1 MSHPNITRDTAR
13 PNKQYSILHVL
24 DNIAT
29 SSADFT
35 LAPAFATSGPNRC
48 QNLDDACKRLSR
60 TLQTLTTEECCR
72 KHLPEIPVPSYDNGT
87 IDISLNSCSQP
98 SLDVVSGHASL
109 KASESTPQESK
120 LCPHLHLASLG
131 QTFNADT
138 FGEMT
143 HLREHILQKSR
154 PGSMYSTSTMRQVTV
169 HKRPGST
176 GSAARPGRARK
187 RSVAYDDQRACRPIM
202 RHPLKHTSSPCL
214 QTRRRGLQLVAS
226 LKDWRT
232 KSDKKR
238 RLEDAQAT
246 EQEEEHS
253 TIPMLSLKE
262 ALQGVTPLSP
272 LHDPQQD
279 QQFAQECSKLLSLR
293 QDPSNFSFIGSPR
306 TKPPTGP
313 PREMSCNSSQVAA
326 RPSMHAHRASE
337 ALSISTSILDI
348 EWPQPGGYKT
358 LPSDLTTDLQ
368 PARPESPPMPHHA
381 VDDGAL
387 ERSSPLISLAESPH
401 LDSFPKLWTAPIVEK
416 RTPRSPPPSAPP
428 DRPLPRL
435 PLTEIKTNEKQIL
448 KSAETGR
455 RPILEDSP
463 QFRGMSSSDTCR
475 PDLAQ
480 SRLSSLAASKGLKVI
495 SSVGPRVDT
504 LSHVTK
510 ERPATAP
517 STPLNLRL
525 KKSNRSSRVNEIK
538 RRHVSML
545 LKDGGNVVG
554 FGRSGVDTVD
564 FARRGSAS
572 DAMQTASVH
581 NPHTMILPTRN
592 RRMSMD
598 KYETLPSTPGSKAH
612 PAKCSVSSTPSRQQ
626 VSSYVRSSRVNSPTK
641 RNIQLSSGP
650 SSNPSKP
657 EQMLSQS
664 KVMTLVDTDPRASH
678 GFRAGAASPVL
689 GSTFERLPRKGSRA
703 TRLTRTES
711 PSSDGSRPSSCQS
724 SMQCWSPKSETTA
737 TTATTATTVPSSP
750 NSASFS
756 TGMPLVVSFDS
767 GYASGRENK
776 PTGTDGPQC
785 NAPNLEFVSA
795 KSHQLVQQEQTT
807 SPRSAGLS
815 SKADSEQEVT
825 EFKDEIDHMERVY
838 NAMLRARQGLAQEYM
853 NNKRQAEMLEDEWAF
868 RTASVR
874 FQTGSVLEKIE
885 ADPASSRAKTEG
897 DSEGAT
903 TLSSLRKPFMA
914 ISSATTRKGDA
925 KDDVDDPVSVH
936 GPDVLAS
943 SRTLSKSYSAP
954 MGSPSIMSI
963 SIESPAQLPSKAG
976 STLPSTSRRPTQLT
990 ASRSRS
996 LMPVS
1001 PVKRVSVL
1009 SQCNT
1014 YSSPPRSPSTS
1025 VSAPTPATV
1034 PGSLPKKQVAICTRT
1049 PAQDMDEEIGFD
1061 NAVPP
1066 FLTNT
1071 RQMDRAIDAF
1081 KVSSE
1086 RDRDCDGISED
1097 EHGYEDT
1104 GSGTGAGIVS
1114 LRLTDG
1120 QFRVM

>member
-1 MSHPNITRDTAR
+1 MNHPNIIRDTAR
-13 PNKQYSILHVL
+13 PNKQYSFLHVL

-29 SSADFT
+29 SSADLTF
-35 LAPAFATSGPNRC
+35 APAFATSGPNRC
-48 QNLDDACKRLSR
+48 QNLDGACKRLSR
-60 TLQTLTTEECCR
+60 TLQTLTTEECCH
-72 KHLPEIPVPSYDNGT
+72 KHLPEIPVPSYDNGN
-87 IDISLNSCSQP
+87 IDISLKSCSQP
-98 SLDVVSGHASL
+98 GLDVVSDRASL

-120 LCPHLHLASLG
+120 PCPHLHLASLG

-143 HLREHILQKSR
+143 HLREHISQKSR

-176 GSAARPGRARK
+176 ESAARPGRARK
-187 RSVAYDDQRACRPIM
+187 RSVAYDDQRACHPIM

-238 RLEDAQAT
+238 RLEDAKAV
-246 EQEEEHS
+246 EQEEEQP
-253 TIPMLSLKE
+253 TMPILSLKE

-279 QQFAQECSKLLSLR
+279 QQFARECSKLLSLR
-293 QDPSNFSFIGSPR
+293 QDPSNYSFIGSPC
-306 TKPPTGP
+306 TKPLSEP
-313 PREMSCNSSQVAA
+313 PRDMSCYSSEAAA
-326 RPSMHAHRASE
+326 RPPMHAQRASE

-358 LPSDLTTDLQ
+358 LRSDLTTDLR

-381 VDDGAL
+381 VDDEAL

-416 RTPRSPPPSAPP
+416 RIPRSPPPSAPP

-435 PLTEIKTNEKQIL
+435 PLTEIKTNGRQIL
-448 KSAETGR
+448 KGPETGR
-455 RPILEDSP
+455 RPILKDSP
-463 QFRGMSSSDTCR
+463 QFWGTTSSDTCR

-480 SRLSSLAASKGLKVI
+480 SRLSSLAASKGLKVN
-495 SSVGPRVDT
+495 SSVAPRVDT
-504 LSHVTK
+504 LSHDRK

-517 STPLNLRL
+517 STPLNLRS
-525 KKSNRSSRVNEIK
+525 KKSNRSSRVNELK
-538 RRHVSML
+538 RRHVSL
-545 LKDGGNVVG
+545 LLRDGDNVVG
-554 FGRSGVDTVD
+554 FERSGVDTVD

-572 DAMQTASVH
+572 DAMQTASAH
-581 NPHTMILPTRN
+581 NLHTMILPSRN

-598 KYETLPSTPGSKAH
+598 KYESLPSTPGSKAH
-612 PAKCSVSSTPSRQQ
+612 SAKFSVSSTPSRQQ
-626 VSSYVRSSRVNSPTK
+626 IPSYVRSSRVNSPTK

-650 SSNPSKP
+650 SSKQSKP

-678 GFRAGAASPVL
+678 GFRAGAASPVP
-689 GSTFERLPRKGSRA
+689 GGTFERLPREGSRA
-703 TRLTRTES
+703 TRLTRTRS

-724 SMQCWSPKSETTA
+724 SMQCWSPKSEITA

-756 TGMPLVVSFDS
+756 TEIPAVVSFDS

-785 NAPNLEFVSA
+785 NAPNVEFVSA
-795 KSHQLVQQEQTT
+795 EPHQLVHQEQTT
-807 SPRSAGLS
+807 SPRSAGLI
-815 SKADSEQEVT
+815 SKADSEQGVK
-825 EFKDEIDHMERVY
+825 EFKDEIDHMKRVY
-838 NAMLRARQGLAQEYM
+838 NAMLRGRQALTQEYM
-853 NNKRQAEMLEDEWAF
+853 NNKRQAKLLEDEWAF
-868 RTASVR
+868 RAASNR
-874 FQTGSVLEKIE
+874 LQTGSVLEKIE
-885 ADPASSRAKTEG
+885 ADLANSRAKPEG
-897 DSEGAT
+897 DSEGVT
-903 TLSSLRKPFMA
+903 TLSSLQKPFMA
-914 ISSATTRKGDA
+914 VSSATTQKEDA
-925 KDDVDDPVSVH
+925 KDDVADPVSVH
-936 GPDVLAS
+936 GPDVPAS
-943 SRTLSKSYSAP
+943 SRTPSKSYPAS

-963 SIESPAQLPSKAG
+963 SIESPTQLPLKAG
-976 STLPSTSRRPTQLT
+976 STLLSASRRSTQLT
-990 ASRSRS
+990 ASCSRPLMSAS
-996 LMPVS
+996 LAR
-1001 PVKRVSVL
+1001 RVSVL

-1049 PAQDMDEEIGFD
+1049 TAHDMDEEINFD

-1086 RDRDCDGISED
+1086 RNRDCDRLSED
-1097 EHGYEDT
+1097 EQDHEDT
-1104 GSGTGAGIVS
+1104 GSGTGAGVVS